1 MTLWITI
8 ALSGVATFLTRAL
21 PFVSTA
27 ALPSRGAL
35 RHYLD
40 ALPTAVIAALAGAAI
55 FAPSDQFTRGPEPVA
70 AVVALLIALWRRN
83 LLLAVVAG
91 TAVIALLRAII

>member
-27 ALPSRGAL
+27 ALPTRGAL
-35 RHYLD
+35 HHYLD

-55 FAPSDQFTRGPEPVA
+55 FAPSDQFTRGAEPVA